1 MKRRGFSMVEVAI
14 SSLVLA
20 LMMASALNAT
30 GLSARIRGGQTAKNR
45 AMLIC
50 TDLLSEIRAM
60 PFEASPDILPAVAAT
75 GDRSGYTTLLDYS
88 GYDSD
93 PPVDEAGVVIPG
105 AENWW
110 VRVVMAWIDPSNLDQ
125 VSPNQTGLLRI
136 RVSVYRGSVELAH
149 ATTMRSVSAEIARN
163 GATP

>member
-1 MKRRGFSMVEVAI
+1 MNRRGFSMVEVAI

-50 TDLLSEIRAM
+50 TDMLSEIRAL
-60 PFEASPDILPAVAAT
+60 PFPISEDVIPAAAMSGT
-75 GDRSGYTTLLDYS
+75 RSSYVDVFDFSGYIS
-88 GYDSD
+88 F
-93 PPVDEAGVVIPG
+93 PPVDPMGVEIPG

-110 VRVVMAWIDPSNLDQ
+110 LRVVIAWVDPDNVNT
-125 VSPNQTGLLRI
+125 VSATDTGMLRI
-136 RVSVYRGSVELAH
+136 RVTVYRSSVKLASVN
-149 ATTMRSVSAEIARN
+149 TLRSAAGEIARN